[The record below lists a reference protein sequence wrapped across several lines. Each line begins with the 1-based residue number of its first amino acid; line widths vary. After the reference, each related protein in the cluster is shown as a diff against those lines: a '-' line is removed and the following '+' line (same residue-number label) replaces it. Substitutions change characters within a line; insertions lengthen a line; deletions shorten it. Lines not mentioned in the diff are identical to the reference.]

1 MNLSKNK
8 KQLNMRLEENVF
20 NDFNSIANQLGLS
33 FPDTIRALTYFY
45 KTQKEE
51 LKEKNNIKKKINNLT
66 KQTNIIQYYNSIL
79 LKIVMESFSVKFDKD
94 LLNFSL
100 KNQPSSLDETTI
112 NIYNEIEKQ
121 VIDDFRFIKLNN
133 NKPSKINSNENS
145 YEDSNSLTIKKDLD
159 SKVNTPE
166 KDLINTKAK
175 NDDNLNEKY
184 NNLIKPFF
192 KKELADDK
200 TFFGLKFR
208 EMIKYL
214 KALQLDSSNPYL
226 SEREKYIY
234 NKLFIIENID
244 VNNKIDVVNKF
255 YKNIDDFLSKF
266 S

>member
-66 KQTNIIQYYNSIL
+66 KQTNVIQYYNSIL

-145 YEDSNSLTIKKDLD
+145 YEDSNSLT
-159 SKVNTPE
+159 
-166 KDLINTKAK
+166 NTKAK